1 MSKPKLHSV
10 GTDGNGTT
18 PAVPDDLVDIEKLWL
33 DPALGDGI
41 VNVTLH
47 NVPVGKPK
55 DFFRTATDP
64 AYRRRTE
71 LYTHKVEGAI
81 DETHYIIAPPMHG
94 KIAEAR
100 PCTLVTVVYRDG
112 SPRIW
117 PISFPRAGEKDND
130 AWVSARAAAKIGM
143 EKWTKLVWVRRA
155 YQTREAQPGFAP
167 DPDFSKLPPFNELV
181 QLAFGG
187 SGIIRDEMHPIYRD
201 LFGSAPIQPAD
212 DADALG
218 DI

>member
-1 MSKPKLHSV
+1 M
-10 GTDGNGTT
+10 
-18 PAVPDDLVDIEKLWL
+18 
-33 DPALGDGI
+33 
-41 VNVTLH
+41 
-47 NVPVGKPK
+47 
-55 DFFRTATDP
+55 
-64 AYRRRTE
+64 
-71 LYTHKVEGAI
+71 I
-81 DETHYIIAPPMHG
+81 DEAHYIVAPPMHG
-94 KIAEAR
+94 KIVEAR

-130 AWVSARAAAKIGM
+130 AWISARAAAKIGM

-187 SGIIRDEMHPIYRD
+187 SGIIRDETHSIYRD
-201 LFGSAPIQPAD
+201 LFGSAPMQPTD